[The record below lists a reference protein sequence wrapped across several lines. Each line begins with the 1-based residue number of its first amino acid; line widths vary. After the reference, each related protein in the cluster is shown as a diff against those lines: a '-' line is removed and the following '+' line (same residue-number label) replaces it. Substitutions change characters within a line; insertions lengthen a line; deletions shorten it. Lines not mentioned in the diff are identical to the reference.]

1 MDELIADKKRDF
13 IPASPVLWAFDP
25 IIAAFTRE
33 STWRGALLEQLE
45 PGNSDTIADLG
56 CGTGSFL
63 VLVGGQ
69 APSSK
74 LIGIDPDAAVLA
86 RARAKLESAG
96 VPVELRQGYVKDAAR
111 LLAGASVNKIVSS
124 LVFHHLT
131 IGEKRAAMEALFAA
145 LPAGGELHIA
155 DFTMRLVYRI
165 IEAFAGDGNTR
176 VNGDILPP
184 LMGEAGFVGVRET
197 RVIPTVIGSI
207 SLYRG
212 TRPRNL
218 LACGES
224 SEHAYEMPRRGRV
237 DGMGPKVR
245 EANEHLDT
253 VGRNVLLPKVVW
265 PDVQPSLRSRLMDHL
280 VLLTGR
286 KKWWASDAVVQE
298 RARRLA
304 LRPAPHRPV
313 RLGRNVTVNLR
324 FAEGWPVYHV
334 EPARSGSARHH
345 VIFLHGGAYIHE
357 IVGSHWSFIGYLVD
371 ETNTH
376 CVVPIY
382 PLAPRGTAKEVV
394 PATGRMLRELI
405 EAVGAQNVTVI
416 GNSAGG
422 GLSLAAA
429 QWLREAGHPQP
440 NALILICPG
449 VNGTLNQCTQADAA
463 RDVMQDVPGMVEAFR
478 MYASDLDVT
487 HPFVS
492 PLNGNFDGL
501 APMLIFS
508 GTHDLYHPDIVTL
521 ANTAARAG
529 VPVEMHVRNGLP
541 HNYPLLP
548 TPEGREAREIIA
560 RAVAGSASRAGR
572 EVATAGSAK
581 SSSGVVELGR

>member
-1 MDELIADKKRDF
+1 MNELIADKKRDF

-25 IIAAFTRE
+25 FIAAFTRE

-45 PGNSDTIADLG
+45 PWNSDTIADVG

-63 VLVGGQ
+63 ALVGRQ

-96 VPVELRQGYVKDAAR
+96 VRVELRQGYLKDAAR

-131 IGEKRAAMEALFAA
+131 VGEKRVAMEALFAA

-165 IEAFAGDGNTR
+165 IEAFAGDGDTR
-176 VNGDILPP
+176 VNGDILPL
-184 LMGEAGFVGVRET
+184 LMEEVGFIGVRESM
-197 RVIPTVIGSI
+197 VIPTVIGSI

-212 TRPRNL
+212 TRPPNL
-218 LACGES
+218 PACGEW
-224 SEHAYEMPRRGRV
+224 SERTYEIPRRAHLNGTS
-237 DGMGPKVR
+237 PKVR
-245 EANEHLDT
+245 DADEHLDT
-253 VGRNVLLPKVVW
+253 VGRNALLPKVVW

-286 KKWWASDAVVQE
+286 RKWWASAAVVQA

-313 RLGRNVTVNLR
+313 RLRRNVNIDLR

-345 VIFLHGGAYIHE
+345 VIFLHGGAHIHE

-376 CVVPIY
+376 CVVQSIRWLRAGPQKTWCR
-382 PLAPRGTAKEVV
+382 PRG
-394 PATGRMLRELI
+394 G
-405 EAVGAQNVTVI
+405 
-416 GNSAGG
+416 S
-422 GLSLAAA
+422 
-429 QWLREAGHPQP
+429 
-440 NALILICPG
+440 C
-449 VNGTLNQCTQADAA
+449 
-463 RDVMQDVPGMVEAFR
+463 
-478 MYASDLDVT
+478 
-487 HPFVS
+487 
-492 PLNGNFDGL
+492 
-501 APMLIFS
+501 
-508 GTHDLYHPDIVTL
+508 
-521 ANTAARAG
+521 
-529 VPVEMHVRNGLP
+529 
-541 HNYPLLP
+541 
-548 TPEGREAREIIA
+548 
-560 RAVAGSASRAGR
+560 AGSSRLWVHR
-572 EVATAGSAK
+572 M
-581 SSSGVVELGR
+581 